1 MFKNFLK
8 FISLYKIYNPFVRLI
23 LPFISSVPYINQLKR
38 DTEIVVSLSAEEEN
52 FDTLEYTLYSIFNQK
67 IKPDNVVLWISN
79 KYELTDL
86 PYSVT
91 KYVKNGLDIR
101 FVDDK
106 KSFTKI
112 IYALKEFRNC
122 IIVTADENIY
132 YPKQWLSKLYLSYI
146 SSPKD
151 IHVHSARIVAE
162 NNLKPA
168 PQRVWKNPAKAEKAD
183 FVYFP
188 VSTGGVLYPP
198 ECFVREVAREDIY
211 GKKVNT
217 SWEIWSWV
225 MALVSDR
232 KIRLVK
238 NHINRFAVVDGLSA
252 FKTYTNRVK
261 NRPHADEELAK
272 LFEYYGNNLTRKIA
286 QK

>member
-1 MFKNFLK
+1 M
-8 FISLYKIYNPFVRLI
+8 
-23 LPFISSVPYINQLKR
+23 
-38 DTEIVVSLSAEEEN
+38 
-52 FDTLEYTLYSIFNQK
+52 
-67 IKPDNVVLWISN
+67 WISN
-79 KYELTDL
+79 QYELTDL

-91 KYVKNGLDIR
+91 KFVKNGLDIR
-101 FVDDK
+101 FVEDK

-112 IYALKEFRNC
+112 IYALKEFRNS

-132 YPKQWLSKLYLSYI
+132 YPKQWLSRLYLSYI

-151 IHVHSARIVAE
+151 IHVHSARIVTEKNA
-162 NNLKPA
+162 KPS
-168 PQRVWKNPAKAEKAD
+168 PQREWKNPAKTEKAD
-183 FVYFP
+183 FLYFP

-217 SWEIWSWV
+217 SWDIWSWV
-225 MALVSDR
+225 MALISDR

-238 NHINRFAVVDGLSA
+238 NHINKFAFVDGISA
-252 FKTYTNRVK
+252 FKTYAKAVK
-261 NRPHADEELAK
+261 NRPQSDEELAK
-272 LFEYYGNNLTRKIA
+272 LFEYYGNNLTGKLA